1 MVIHAT
7 VRQVVVATGQHLL
20 ECKKSHLKSGV
31 LAVMDMVLVL
41 VTGVSII
48 KVLLVEHTILRQLLQ
63 MVVALIQYVL
73 VEFIDVVLGSVT
85 VAKDVHPMLMVI
97 T

>member
-1 MVIHAT
+1 
-7 VRQVVVATGQHLL
+7 
-20 ECKKSHLKSGV
+20 LKSGV

-41 VTGVSII
+41 VTGVNII
-48 KVLLVEHTILRQLLQ
+48 KVLLVVHIIQRQSLQ
-63 MVVALIQYVL
+63 LVVARIQYVQ

-85 VAKDVHPMLMVI
+85 VAKDVHPTLMVI